1 MSSDRSEG
9 GSDSLHDCLLGK
21 SDMTERQEAS
31 GRGILAVNVWF
42 LWCCGKIIQQHNID
56 MLLPEPCP
64 VETSGC
70 RAEIKDWSVGGSL
83 DVHLLKTSCRQV
95 PAVVMVSVLLSQD
108 AVCPGSSHTHITLS
122 LPAHIHS
129 GAAVWGLLVTF
140 SFGMKDTTLLLAQ
153 NQHVSDRTLIL

>member
-42 LWCCGKIIQQHNID
+42 LWCCGKIIQQHNTD

-108 AVCPGSSHTHITLS
+108 AVCPGSSHTHHPVPSCPHSFWSSS
-122 LPAHIHS
+122 LGSPCDF
-129 GAAVWGLLVTF
+129 LLWNERHNVAI
-140 SFGMKDTTLLLAQ
+140 SPESACE
-153 NQHVSDRTLIL
+153 